1 MLKPL
6 KIAFIRLSSM
16 GDIIHSAS
24 ILPSLFSAL
33 SEKYQPIFD
42 WYVDSIFY
50 EILEQ
55 SPYIHKLIA
64 LPIKQSLQERKPKNL
79 LKIYQSL
86 KEESYDYVIDLQG
99 LIKSALIGKCLTTQH
114 FIGFDYQSIKE
125 PLASFFYTQKVS
137 IPYEKHILL
146 RNATLAFSAFNLT
159 IPTLQTLLHPP
170 TFLASNSNLSP
181 LLIEGKKV
189 LLVLETSKPNKTYP
203 QSSFLELVRLFNIVG
218 IKPLLLSHKQAIK
231 NANKTLEFQTLSHL
245 NLGQIKAILS
255 QMDLIIG
262 GDTGITHLS
271 WAFNRP
277 SITLFGATPA
287 QRFGLNTDK
296 NLSLSGNPH
305 PNYDK
310 KDYSITLIP
319 PQEIFNQAKNLLGI
333 SQ

>member
-24 ILPSLFSAL
+24 ILPSLFSVL

-99 LIKSALIGKCLTTQH
+99 LIKSALIGKCLTTKH

-218 IKPLLLSHKQAIK
+218 IKPLLLSHKQKVNADK
-231 NANKTLEFQTLSHL
+231 NLDFQTLSHL
-245 NLGQIKAILS
+245 NLGQIKAILP